1 MRINQKVGPATTKQ
15 VAIDA
20 GYPQDTPGLDESPT
34 NVLGS
39 SSPHTVDIA
48 TAYSTIASRG
58 IRRDAHI
65 VDQVKDKASDVL
77 YKADT
82 AGKRVFDEDIMD
94 QTTEALQSVVQGGSG
109 DKALALGRPAAAKT
123 GSSEENRSAQ
133 FAGFVPQLV
142 TVVSMYQV
150 GEDGSE
156 QSITPFGGVGEV
168 TGSTWPAQVWTW
180 YMQDALANTPVEQF
194 EGWQA
199 PQSRRAP
206 APAPAPAP
214 RQQSPRSEEASPSPS
229 EENEREEVQ
238 EESPHEEGQK
248 HKEQRNQPAPAPSEE
263 KQNRQ

>member
-1 MRINQKVGPATTKQ
+1 M
-15 VAIDA
+15 
-20 GYPQDTPGLDESPT
+20 
-34 NVLGS
+34 
-39 SSPHTVDIA
+39 
-48 TAYSTIASRG
+48 
-58 IRRDAHI
+58 
-65 VDQVKDKASDVL
+65 L

-94 QTTEALQSVVQGGSG
+94 QTTEALQAVVRGGSG
-109 DKALALGRPAAAKT
+109 DKAQALGRPAAAKT

-180 YMQDALANTPVEQF
+180 YMQDALADTPVRRF
-194 EGWQA
+194 EGWA
-199 PQSRRAP
+199 PASSSRQAP

-214 RQQSPRSEEASPSPS
+214 SQQEQRSESPSPSPS
-229 EENEREEVQ
+229 EEVTESTIEEEPDQ
-238 EESPHEEGQK
+238 QHEEE
-248 HKEQRNQPAPAPSEE
+248 HKQQGRQSSPSPS
-263 KQNRQ
+263 QSGGRRQ